1 MSPPAFLVF
10 FLAGKMTKVGEINP
24 KITLDHLSH

>member
-1 MSPPAFLVF
+1 MRPVAFLGL